1 MSRKY
6 LGLPFDIHGGG
17 ADLVFPHH
25 ENERAQSMAATG
37 CEFSKHWMHGGM
49 LQINSEKMSK
59 SLGNFKLLRDVL
71 KTTDP
76 NDLRFLMLQTHYR
89 SPLDFSQDRLDEAHT
104 ALGRIVNAIK
114 NIDWLLQA
122 DDAAADSLDPEQIAP
137 IMRESSLAFI
147 ESMDDDF
154 NTPKALGS
162 VFEFV
167 STANALLDGKQ
178 LSAADKTI
186 AIAMRDQIIESL
198 SVLGIDMQAA
208 LSAKEDD
215 AGSYPAELLSLAQE
229 IAGYAGDNGE
239 EAAAALIAARADARA
254 QKDWPRADAIRDR
267 LAELGFILKDTP
279 QGCRLERA

>member
-1 MSRKY
+1 
-6 LGLPFDIHGGG
+6 
-17 ADLVFPHH
+17 
-25 ENERAQSMAATG
+25 
-37 CEFSKHWMHGGM
+37 M

-215 AGSYPAELLSLAQE
+215 AESYPAELLSLAQE

>member
-1 MSRKY
+1 
-6 LGLPFDIHGGG
+6 
-17 ADLVFPHH
+17 
-25 ENERAQSMAATG
+25 
-37 CEFSKHWMHGGM
+37 M

-122 DDAAADSLDPEQIAP
+122 DDAVADSLDPEQIAP

-215 AGSYPAELLSLAQE
+215 ARSYPAELLSLAQE

>member
-1 MSRKY
+1 M
-6 LGLPFDIHGGG
+6 
-17 ADLVFPHH
+17 
-25 ENERAQSMAATG
+25 
-37 CEFSKHWMHGGM
+37 
-49 LQINSEKMSK
+49 
-59 SLGNFKLLRDVL
+59 
-71 KTTDP
+71 
-76 NDLRFLMLQTHYR
+76 
-89 SPLDFSQDRLDEAHT
+89 
-104 ALGRIVNAIK
+104 NAIK

-122 DDAAADSLDPEQIAP
+122 DDAAADSLDPERIAP